1 LRQSFSFILKNKE
14 NRKNF
19 ELTDRLL
26 SLDLDLVRDRDRVRD
41 LVRDRVRVRDR
52 RRECLED
59 FLGGVDPL
67 DLDLVLDLDRYF
79 FLTSPS
85 RLDGTVWS
93 GVDSLLWS
101 GLLDRDLGL
110 RPD

>member
-1 LRQSFSFILKNKE
+1 M
-14 NRKNF
+14 
-19 ELTDRLL
+19 
-26 SLDLDLVRDRDRVRD
+26 RD

-67 DLDLVLDLDRYF
+67 DLDLVLDLDLERYF

-93 GVDSLLWS
+93 GVDSLLLF
-101 GLLDRDLGL
+101 GLLEGDLGL